1 MLKSFH
7 IYHISAKMILPLC
20 FTNMLC
26 RHYTDAGAAQIL
38 CDGITISNIVYHSYT
53 STTFVITDYISSKKI
68 QKQLVRASLCGH
80 VATTAALFAAANP
93 NLLTNLKDYIQH

>member
-1 MLKSFH
+1 
-7 IYHISAKMILPLC
+7 MILPLC

-26 RHYTDAGAAQIL
+26 RYYTNAGAAQIL

-68 QKQLVRASLCGH
+68 QKLLVRASRCGH
-80 VATTAALFAAANP
+80 VATTAALFAAANQ
-93 NLLTNLKDYIQH
+93 NHLTNLKDYIQT

>member
-1 MLKSFH
+1 
-7 IYHISAKMILPLC
+7 MILPLC

-26 RHYTDAGAAQIL
+26 RHYTDACAAQIL

-68 QKQLVRASLCGH
+68 QK
-80 VATTAALFAAANP
+80 
-93 NLLTNLKDYIQH
+93 